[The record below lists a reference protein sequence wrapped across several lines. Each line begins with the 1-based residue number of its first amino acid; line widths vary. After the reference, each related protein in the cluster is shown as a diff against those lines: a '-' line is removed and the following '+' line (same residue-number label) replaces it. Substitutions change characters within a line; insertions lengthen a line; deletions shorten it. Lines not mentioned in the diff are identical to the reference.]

1 MKDFKISARQTG
13 MLCVMLILANT
24 ILVYPS
30 LLYEEVGSDGFWVS
44 IFLLLFDLLV
54 LGAFF
59 ILKARYPTEKFS
71 EVLNEHLGKI
81 IAKIII
87 FLFMSFFF
95 IKSILTYT
103 VVYMFL
109 KQVVYQEDFEFLA
122 LVAILPIINHAVF
135 CGMRTIS
142 RTIELFFYIICAGL
156 VLCLAIS
163 TTNGGGMPLFFQA
176 EAGVFFQNTFKH
188 LFSFGDYI
196 FLFLIMDKIEI
207 KKKQGRKMLNIILF
221 GVLLLVII
229 LFRFYSIYR
238 VTAFM
243 HNNALIDISAVPA
256 QFTAIGKLDIIP
268 MITIMFLTYFQ
279 LEIFVY
285 GFSRSFL
292 MIFPKLNKIH
302 SLILYDILFLVLY
315 HEVIGQYDFF
325 LFATENYLPYLM
337 VVINLLVP
345 LITTFISFKVRK
357 RRKYE
362 KVF

>member
-1 MKDFKISARQTG
+1 MRDFKISARQTG

-30 LLYEEVGSDGFWVS
+30 LLYEQIGSDGFWVS
-44 IFLLLFDLLV
+44 VVLLVFDLFV

-59 ILKARYPTEKFS
+59 MLKARYPTEKFS
-71 EVLNEHLGKI
+71 EILCEHLGKV

-87 FLFMSFFF
+87 FLFMTFFF

-122 LVAILPIINHAVF
+122 LIAILPIVNHAVF

-142 RTIELFFYIICAGL
+142 RTIELFFYIVCAGL

-163 TTNGGGMPLFFQA
+163 ATNGGGMPLFFQA
-176 EAGVFFQNTFKH
+176 ETGVFFQTIFKH
-188 LFSFGDYI
+188 LFSFGDYL
-196 FLFLIMDKIEI
+196 FLFLIMDKVQI
-207 KKKQGRKMLNIILF
+207 KEKQGRKMLYLILF
-221 GVLLLVII
+221 GILILLII

-256 QFTAIGKLDIIP
+256 QYTAIGKLDIIP

-292 MIFPKLNKIH
+292 MVFPKFNKVH
-302 SLILYDILFLVLY
+302 SLILYDILFLLLY
-315 HEVIGQYDFF
+315 HEVIGKYDFF
-325 LFATENYLPYLM
+325 LFATQNYLPFLM
-337 VVINLLVP
+337 IIINLLVP
-345 LITTFISFKVRK
+345 LITTFISFKVGK